1 MKKDVNKLR
10 IIAYVDG
17 YNLYYGLK
25 DSNLQHLY
33 WLNIKKLCTLLL
45 KQSQKLVCVKYFTAK
60 ISAPEGKRKRQLN
73 FLEALG
79 TLTNFEI
86 YYGQL
91 ISQMSTCVK
100 CGHQWPKYEEKM
112 TDVNMATEM
121 LTDAF
126 ADNFDYALLISAD
139 SDLVPPV
146 RTICSLFSHK
156 KVIVAFP
163 PGRASKNLG
172 KSSNITMHLRK
183 SLLKK
188 SQFPDTVIKPG
199 GYELKRPQKWK

>member
-1 MKKDVNKLR
+1 MKKVANKLR

-17 YNLYYGLK
+17 YNIYYGLK
-25 DSNLQHLY
+25 DSNLRHLY

-45 KQSQKLVCVKYFTAK
+45 KQNQRLVHVKYFTAK
-60 ISAPEGKRKRQLN
+60 ISAPESKRKRQLA

-79 TLTNFEI
+79 TLADFEI

-100 CGHQWPKYEEKM
+100 CGNQWPKYEEKM
-112 TDVNMATEM
+112 TDVNIATQM
-121 LTDAF
+121 LIDAF

-146 RTICSLFSHK
+146 RAICSLFPHK

-172 KSSNITMHLRK
+172 KSSDITMHLRK

-188 SQFPDTVIKPG
+188 SQFPNTVIKPG
-199 GYELKRPQKWK
+199 GYELKRPQKWE